1 MKYKTLIEKN
11 AEPNLTEG
19 RLTTPPH
26 TPALPA
32 PLSSPLFP
40 LPPTHPT
47 KVHLRWP
54 RRSRGAWKKR
64 MRREYNWSMWYQN
77 MWMSE
82 QLSCCCS
89 CSFSCSMVSLEL
101 VVLSP
106 SYIFLTEVVLTRR
119 FHFFCAVDYTHA
131 NDAKVERIESYAAL
145 EENCYIWKHYLA
157 EIDKKRKA
165 AEVSHTE
172 NRRIYRKSSNKA
184 FSASRVKFRMQISG
198 CERVTWLRISTP
210 EIFLSSCAVSLVLP
224 ATFIWSCHN
233 FNKLSRFQFFYM
245 ND

>member
-11 AEPNLTEG
+11 AEPNLPEG
-19 RLTTPPH
+19 RPTTPPPH

-32 PLSSPLFP
+32 PLSSPRFP
-40 LPPTHPT
+40 LAPTHPT

-101 VVLSP
+101 VVLLP

-119 FHFFCAVDYTHA
+119 LHFFVQAIIPMPMTR
-131 NDAKVERIESYAAL
+131 KLSELSPMRRLKRI
-145 EENCYIWKHYLA
+145 
-157 EIDKKRKA
+157 
-165 AEVSHTE
+165 
-172 NRRIYRKSSNKA
+172 
-184 FSASRVKFRMQISG
+184 
-198 CERVTWLRISTP
+198 
-210 EIFLSSCAVSLVLP
+210 
-224 ATFIWSCHN
+224 ATFGSIILP
-233 FNKLSRFQFFYM
+233 KLTRREKPRRWVTLKIEGFTEKAQTKLLVHRV
-245 ND
+245 

>member
-11 AEPNLTEG
+11 SEPNLTEG
-19 RLTTPPH
+19 RLTTPP
-26 TPALPA
+26 LPPHPRFA
-32 PLSSPLFP
+32 STTLLPSQFP

-101 VVLSP
+101 VVLLP

-119 FHFFCAVDYTHA
+119 LHFFVQAIIPMPMTR
-131 NDAKVERIESYAAL
+131 KLSELSPMRRLKRI
-145 EENCYIWKHYLA
+145 
-157 EIDKKRKA
+157 
-165 AEVSHTE
+165 
-172 NRRIYRKSSNKA
+172 
-184 FSASRVKFRMQISG
+184 
-198 CERVTWLRISTP
+198 
-210 EIFLSSCAVSLVLP
+210 
-224 ATFIWSCHN
+224 ATFGSIIWP
-233 FNKLSRFQFFYM
+233 KLTRKEKPRRWVTLKIEGFTEKAQTKLLVHCVQNSECKFQ
-245 ND
+245 DASA